1 MGYIGA
7 LIMSSYTMD
16 TALQYPGR
24 VCMPPPLN
32 SLNVFCHIPA
42 NMQQQNGTNK
52 TFFSSLLKISAHAYT
67 SYAKGKQGC
76 VLCRRR

>member
-16 TALQYPGR
+16 TALPYPGR

-32 SLNVFCHIPA
+32 SLKVFCHITA
-42 NMQQQNGTNK
+42 NMRHQIGMNK
-52 TFFSSLLKISAHAYT
+52 TFFSSLLKISGYACT
-67 SYAKGKQGC
+67 SYPK
-76 VLCRRR
+76 R

>member
-7 LIMSSYTMD
+7 LIMSSYIMD

-32 SLNVFCHIPA
+32 SLNVFCHITA
-42 NMQQQNGTNK
+42 NMRHQIGMNK
-52 TFFSSLLKISAHAYT
+52 TFFSSLLKISGYADSSYT
-67 SYAKGKQGC
+67 K
-76 VLCRRR
+76 R